1 MPSASELV
9 RSCTSVFT
17 LQELYFR
24 VRDVVDDANSTME
37 DLANV
42 LKLDPLI
49 SARLLRIVNG
59 PPYGSPKQID
69 TITHAVNLIGT
80 KAVKDLVSATTVGR
94 TFSGMPVQFMDA
106 LKFWRKSIFCALL
119 AEKIAKSCGI
129 DDSERFFVVGLLRDI
144 GHFVLYQTVP
154 QRAQSALIEAG
165 YLEASLAEVEQSN
178 IGCDFVEVGA
188 ELIWSWGMPVHIEQ
202 AVRCQ
207 LSPKDAGEFALHAS
221 IVHLA
226 GVVVDN
232 EEFEPNKRRQVLP
245 FHSFA
250 ISTTKFASD
259 NLPAL
264 LTEVH
269 AQLQR
274 TLALIYSHA
283 MAA

>member
-17 LQELYFR
+17 LPELYFR
-24 VRDVVDDANSTME
+24 VRDVVDNPDSTME
-37 DLANV
+37 DLAHV

-49 SARLLRIVNG
+49 SARLLRIGNS
-59 PPYGSPKQID
+59 PPYGFPKQID
-69 TITHAVNLIGT
+69 TIMHAVNLIGAQ
-80 KAVKDLVSATTVGR
+80 AVKDLVSATTVGR
-94 TFSGMPVQFMDA
+94 TFSRMPAQFMDG

-119 AEKIAKSCGI
+119 AEKIAKSCGVG
-129 DDSERFFVVGLLRDI
+129 DSERFFVEGLLRDI

-178 IGCDFVEVGA
+178 IGCDFAEVGA

-207 LSPKDAGEFALHAS
+207 LSPKDAGEFSLHAS

-232 EEFEPNKRRQVLP
+232 EELEPNKRRQVMP

-264 LTEVH
+264 VTETH
-269 AQLQR
+269 AHLQD
-274 TLALIYSHA
+274 TLALIHPPA